1 VKGTVEGGTSRSP
14 ALHISLFSIGIL
26 LEVYY
31 YPALATA
38 VDGLMGGTDGP
49 GSSIGYFRD
58 FYVLPA
64 GIALGLVAAV
74 LLGLAA
80 KRSRSVLHRA
90 AVIVWIVNLIALV
103 TSSVWYFHA
112 IRAASNYRE

>member
-1 VKGTVEGGTSRSP
+1 M
-14 ALHISLFSIGIL
+14 
-26 LEVYY
+26 YY

-38 VDGLMGGTDGP
+38 IDGLMGGTDGP

-64 GIALGLVAAV
+64 GIALGIGAAV
-74 LLGLAA
+74 VLGLAA
-80 KRSRSVLHRA
+80 KRSHSALHRA
-90 AVIVWIVNLIALV
+90 VFTVWIFNLIAFV

-112 IRAASNYRE
+112 IHAAGSYRG